1 MGNLGYRVTPEKG
14 DNASMTAQTQTL
26 LAKLA
31 PKFRTNPEDLAV
43 EALGHILSESKS
55 ALRTLSNV
63 IEEGGANVGEIDLI
77 RTQATGKEGERPDLA
92 GRSRDGRERV
102 LIEAKFW
109 AGLTGNQPVAYLERL
124 PSNMPSALLFV
135 APAAR
140 IETLWNELQRSVAR
154 SQSGI
159 TLAQGSEVKELRSAN
174 AGGSR
179 YLLLTSWQALLG
191 RMATQAAAASEWRA
205 EKDIEQLRGLAAQQ
219 DDEAFLPLRREEL
232 GPDFPRRMIG
242 LRRLINEAIDRAI
255 NAKFASKEDRK
266 VVNQESGYGQY
277 VRLAAEA
284 RPWLG
289 FNFNAWVSYGETP
302 LWLCFWY
309 GDLEQVHRALEP
321 LRQKSPSEIFY
332 RPNHS
337 VVVPVELPV
346 GVEYDEVRDAVV
358 KRLKE
363 VADLIRAAD
372 SS

>member
-1 MGNLGYRVTPEKG
+1 
-14 DNASMTAQTQTL
+14 MTAQTQTL

-31 PKFRTNPEDLAV
+31 PKFRANPEDLAV

-63 IEEGGANVGEIDLI
+63 IQEGGANVGEIDLI

-92 GRSRDGRERV
+92 GRGRDGQEHV

-109 AGLTGNQPVAYLERL
+109 AGLTGNQPIAYLERL
-124 PSNMPSALLFV
+124 PSDMPSALLFV

-140 IETLWNELQRSVAR
+140 IETLWNELQRTVAK

-159 TLAQGSEVKELRSAN
+159 TLAQGSEAKELRSAN

-205 EKDIEQLRGLAAQQ
+205 EKDIEQLRGLADQQ
-219 DDEAFLPLRREEL
+219 DDEAFLPLRQEEL
-232 GPDFPRRMIG
+232 GREFPRRMRG
-242 LRRLINEAIDRAI
+242 LKRLINEAINCAI
-255 NAKFASKEDRK
+255 DAKFASKEGRK
-266 VVNQESGYGQY
+266 VTSQESGYGEY
-277 VRLAAEA
+277 VRLTAQA

-289 FNFNAWVSYGETP
+289 CDFNSWALYWDTP
-302 LWLCFWY
+302 LWLWFWR
-309 GDLEQVHRALEP
+309 GDLAQVRRALEP
-321 LRQKSPSEIFY
+321 LRQRKPSEIFDIP
-332 RPNHS
+332 RHG
-337 VVVPVELPV
+337 VGIPVELPV
-346 GVEYDEVRDAVV
+346 GVEYAEVRDAVV

-363 VADLIRAAD
+363 VADLIRADD